1 MLGKFVALTLLVAVG
16 GGAGSEGSELLG
28 KAAPGW
34 DTAEWIQGG
43 PLTLDG
49 LRGRVVLL
57 RWWTGPECPYCGAS
71 APYLNAWHSRYN
83 RQGLVVA
90 GFYHHKSRKPLTRQH
105 VSELAGRFG
114 FRFPVAIDTDW
125 RILRR
130 WWLDGHDRRFTSV
143 SFLLDQNGIIRY
155 IHPGGTYTPDVA
167 AAIESKIEALLKV
180 PSR

>member
-1 MLGKFVALTLLVAVG
+1 MTWEITPPWPFSSRFEPGL
-16 GGAGSEGSELLG
+16 EGSELLG

-34 DTAEWIQGG
+34 DNAEWIQSG

-57 RWWTGPECPYCGAS
+57 RWWTGPECPYCGSS

-83 RQGLVVA
+83 RKGLVVV

-105 VSELAGRFG
+105 VSDLARRFG
-114 FRFPVAIDTDW
+114 FHFPVAIDTDW
-125 RILRR
+125 RTLRR

-143 SFLLDQNGIIRY
+143 SFLLDQSGIIRY
-155 IHPGGTYTPDVA
+155 IHPGGTYTPDEA

>member
-1 MLGKFVALTLLVAVG
+1 MFGTFAALAFVAAFR
-16 GGAGSEGSELLG
+16 AAPEGSELLG
-28 KAAPGW
+28 KVGPGW
-34 DTAEWIQGG
+34 DTAEWIQSG

-57 RWWTGPECPYCGAS
+57 RWWTGPDCPYCGSS

-83 RQGLVVA
+83 KQGLAVV

-105 VSELAGRFG
+105 VSELARRFG
-114 FRFPVAIDTDW
+114 FQFPVAIDSDW

-130 WWLDGHDRRFTSV
+130 WWLEGHDRRFTSV
-143 SFLLDQNGIIRY
+143 SFLLDQRGIIRY
-155 IHPGGTYTPDVA
+155 IHPGGTYAPDEA
-167 AAIESKIEALLKV
+167 AVIESKIESLLKV